1 MEQPSSPQNIVD
13 ITPDNFQQVIV
24 EESKTRLIV
33 IGFWTARDPSCVE
46 LMENLATLLVNYPE
60 SVIFA
65 RIDVDA
71 QQQVAMQ
78 FGIQSVPTVA
88 LFSDSK
94 PVDNFVGMKTV
105 PEIEAFL
112 QPHLPKEEDLLLS
125 QCQAAIVAGDYAS
138 AYGLAKKAY
147 ELSPERVDIKLV
159 VVDVSI
165 DAGKLDDAQAL
176 LQSIK
181 MIDQDAYYQSLT
193 SALQLA
199 QSAADSPEI
208 VALQSQL
215 EQCPDDHELKV
226 KLAVQLS
233 QAKRNEEALE
243 LLFGVLRRDMA
254 FGEAKKIFLDIL
266 ATLPDGD
273 ALAGKYR
280 RKMYSLLY

>member
-1 MEQPSSPQNIVD
+1 MEQPNNIENIVD

-24 EESKTRLIV
+24 EESKVRLIV

-60 SVIFA
+60 SVVFA
-65 RIDVDA
+65 RIDVDT
-71 QQQVAMQ
+71 QQQIAMQ

-88 LFSDSK
+88 LFRDAK
-94 PVDNFVGMKTV
+94 PVENFVGMKTV
-105 PEIEAFL
+105 PELEAFL
-112 QPHLPKEEDLLLS
+112 LPHLPKEEDLLLT
-125 QCQAAIVAGDYAS
+125 QCQAAIVADDYAS
-138 AYGLAKKAY
+138 AYGLAQKAY
-147 ELSPERVDIKLV
+147 ELSPERLDIKLAV
-159 VVDVSI
+159 IDVSI
-165 DAGKLDDAQAL
+165 NAGKLDDAQTL
-176 LQSIK
+176 IESIK
-181 MIDQDAYYQSLT
+181 MIDQDAYYQSLQ

-208 VALQSQL
+208 QALQQQL
-215 EQCPDDHELKV
+215 EQQPDDHELKV

-233 QAKRNEEALE
+233 QTKRNEEALE

-254 FGEAKKIFLDIL
+254 FGDAKKNFLDIL